1 MELTVEE
8 KLKAMRLPRMKEE
21 YLKQK
26 EDPAY
31 SQLSFEERFK
41 QIVDLEYDARIS
53 NTIEKL
59 IKKADFYDSSASLEE
74 VNYKPSR
81 KLDKGQIDSLSNN
94 SYIASRLN
102 IILVGATGSGKTWLS
117 CAFGVNACR
126 ARYRVKYI
134 RLPDLFAEFETKK
147 IQGKYREYLKELK
160 KYDLLILDEFLLVSA
175 SPGERNDLLELMEAR
190 INRKSTIFASQWLP
204 EGWHERLGGG
214 AVADAI
220 LDRISNSSYTIT
232 LYGDSLREDYSL
244 LKK

>member
-26 EDPAY
+26 KDPAY

-41 QIVDLEYDARIS
+41 QMVDLEYDARIS
-53 NTIEKL
+53 NTIDKL

-94 SYIASRLN
+94 SYLVCRLN

>member
-41 QIVDLEYDARIS
+41 QMVDLEYDARIS

-160 KYDLLILDEFLLVSA
+160 KYDLLILDEFLLVAASA
-175 SPGERNDLLELMEAR
+175 SERNDLLELMEAR

>member
-1 MELTVEE
+1 MELSVEE

-26 EDPAY
+26 EDPSY
-31 SQLSFEERFK
+31 LSISFEERFK
-41 QIVDLEYDARIS
+41 QMVDLEYDARIS
-53 NTIEKL
+53 STIEKL
-59 IKKADFYDSSASLEE
+59 IKKADFYDSSASLED

-81 KLDKGQIDSLSNN
+81 KLDKGQIDSLSDN
-94 SYIASRLN
+94 SYIASHLN

-117 CAFGVNACR
+117 CAFGVNACK

-134 RLPDLFAEFETKK
+134 RLPDLFAEFEAKK

-160 KYDLLILDEFLLVSA
+160 RYDLLILDEFLLVST
-175 SPGERNDLLELMEAR
+175 SQSERNDLLELMEAR

-204 EGWHERLGGG
+204 EGWHERLGGS

-220 LDRISNSSYTIT
+220 LDRIINSSYTIP
-232 LYGDSLREDYSL
+232 LYGDSLREEYSL
-244 LKK
+244 IKK

>member
-41 QIVDLEYDARIS
+41 QMVDLEYDARIS

-59 IKKADFYDSSASLEE
+59 IKKADFYDSSASLED

-214 AVADAI
+214 AVANAI

>member
-1 MELTVEE
+1 MEFSVEE

-26 EDPAY
+26 EDPG
-31 SQLSFEERFK
+31 SMNLSFEERFR
-41 QIVDLEYDARIS
+41 QMVDLEYDARIS

-59 IKKADFYDSSASLEE
+59 IKKAEFYDSSASLEDI
-74 VNYKPSR
+74 NYKPSR
-81 KLDKGQIDSLSNN
+81 KLDKGQIDSLSDN
-94 SYIASRLN
+94 SYISNHLN

-134 RLPDLFAEFETKK
+134 RLPDLFAEFEAKK
-147 IQGKYREYLKELK
+147 IQGKYREYLKDLK
-160 KYDLLILDEFLLVSA
+160 RYDLLILDEFLLVST
-175 SPGERNDLLELMEAR
+175 SQSERNDLLELMEAR

-220 LDRISNSSYTIT
+220 LDRIINSSYTIP
-232 LYGDSLREDYSL
+232 LYGDSLREEYSL
-244 LKK
+244 IKK

>member
-41 QIVDLEYDARIS
+41 QMVDLEYDARIS